1 MKQDFNNYKISTIIP
16 IYNGEKYISSALK
29 SVINQT
35 YNVYEIIIVN
45 DKSNDNT
52 LKICED
58 FKKVYDNIKII
69 NLSEN
74 MGVSNAR
81 NIGIQNASGDYIHFM
96 DSDDIIENNMYE
108 EIVKSINNKDIIIT
122 GTRYNENEKIST
134 YKPNRYDIK
143 NLNEMKQFIEEN
155 CISERR
161 DIFNVVWNKFYK
173 REFIINNNIKFNKNI
188 SFGEDF
194 LFNLECMSKTYSIYV
209 IDEAYYNYM
218 RRKNEETLKMKFLNN
233 KIDLRRLFYK
243 KWIEFYKY
251 YGIYEKVAEDMER
264 YEGFK
269 IYNAIIQVANDCPL
283 DYEERIKYI
292 KDFTTFE
299 NSNCLFK
306 YMESENNLNREL
318 GYLANGEIEKF
329 YEIIINRY

>member
-1 MKQDFNNYKISTIIP
+1 MKQDLYNYNISTIIP
-16 IYNGEKYISSALK
+16 VYNGEKYISNALK

-45 DKSNDNT
+45 DESNDNT

-58 FKKVYDNIKII
+58 LKRIHDNINII
-69 NLSEN
+69 NLSDN
-74 MGVSNAR
+74 NGVSNAR
-81 NIGIQNASGDYIHFM
+81 NVGIKNASGDYIHFM

-108 EIVKSINNKDIIIT
+108 NIIKSINNKDIIIT
-122 GTRYNENEKIST
+122 GTKHNENGNIVT
-134 YKPNRYDIK
+134 YKPKRCDIK

-155 CISERR
+155 CISGRR

-173 REFIINNNIKFNKNI
+173 REFLINNNIEFNKDIN
-188 SFGEDF
+188 FGEDF

-233 KIDLRRLFYK
+233 KIELRRLFYK

-251 YGIYEKVAEDMER
+251 YGIYEKVAEDMEK

-269 IYNAIIQVANDCPL
+269 IYNAIIQVVDNCPL

-292 KDFTTFE
+292 RDFIKFE

-306 YMESENNLNREL
+306 YMESDNKLNNEL
-318 GYLANGEIEKF
+318 RYLESGEIEKF
-329 YEIIINRY
+329 YEIIINK

>member
-1 MKQDFNNYKISTIIP
+1 MKQDLYNYKISTIIP
-16 IYNGEKYISSALK
+16 VYNGEKYISSALK
-29 SVINQT
+29 SIINQT
-35 YNVYEIIIVN
+35 YNAYEIIVVN
-45 DKSNDNT
+45 DASNDNT

-58 FKKVYDNIKII
+58 LKKIYDNIKII

-74 MGVSNAR
+74 NGVSNAR
-81 NIGIQNASGDYIHFM
+81 NVGIKNVSGDYIHFM
-96 DSDDIIENNMYE
+96 DSDDMIENNMYE
-108 EIVKSINNKDIIIT
+108 DIIKSIENKDIIIT
-122 GTRYNENEKIST
+122 GTKYNEIEGITT
-134 YKPNRYDIK
+134 YKPKRCDIK

-155 CISERR
+155 CISGRR

-173 REFIINNNIKFNKNI
+173 REFLINNNIEFNKNI

-218 RRKNEETLKMKFLNN
+218 RRNEETLKMKFLNN
-233 KIDLRRLFYK
+233 KIELRKLFYK

-251 YGIYEKVAEDMER
+251 YGIYEKVAEDMEK

-269 IYNAIIQVANDCPL
+269 IYNAIIQVVNNCPL

-292 KDFTTFE
+292 RNFITFE

-306 YMESENNLNREL
+306 YMESENNINNEL
-318 GYLANGEIEKF
+318 RYLESGEIEKF
-329 YEIIINRY
+329 YEIIINK